1 MDKTATAPFIAV
13 VSGALLV
20 AVDVGCDE
28 VSGTGVFRSS
38 LA

>member
-1 MDKTATAPFIAV
+1 MDKTATAPFISV

-20 AVDVGCDE
+20 AVGVGCGE
-28 VSGTGVFRSS
+28 VSGTGVFRSF